1 MAGYLAPNIAKNTL
15 IPHGVQMLF
24 KRTGS
29 TSFVDLGDL
38 SDVSLTPTIEFLEY
52 SSNQSAKAAIAKRI
66 GQNKGITIE
75 ATINEITPE
84 TLRIAFYG
92 DAATASAAGSP
103 EVLTAVEKITIPAGS
118 TGTVAMGILFNAAS
132 IVSVKGAAGK
142 VYTGISADGTS
153 GDDADDWFYDSTTP
167 SKNLSLV
174 AVTSPTPTSGG
185 AEIVTDAASADLD
198 LIVEYTYTKAV
209 DKLEIGKEDQQ
220 TGIVEFHIR
229 NNEGGLGQVIT
240 LDDVHVATSGAI
252 PLAPDAVQ
260 NFPITVTSL
269 VKNGTLGHVAYFD
282 V

>member
-38 SDVSLTPTIEFLEY
+38 SDVSLTPTVEFLEY
-52 SSNQSAKAAIAKRI
+52 SSNQAAKAAIAKRI
-66 GQNKGITIE
+66 GQNKGMTIE

-84 TLRIAFYG
+84 ALRIAFYG
-92 DAATASAAGSP
+92 NAATTSAVGSP

-118 TGTVAMGILFNAAS
+118 TGEVAMDILFNAAS
-132 IVSVKGAAGK
+132 IVSVKGVGGK
-142 VYTGISADGTS
+142 VYEGSSGVTS
-153 GDDADDWFYDSTTP
+153 GVDSQDWFYDITGGAN
-167 SKNLSLV
+167 KNLSLV
-174 AVTSPTPTSGG
+174 AETAPTPTAGG
-185 AEIVTDAASADLD
+185 AEIEIDAASADLD

-260 NFPITVTSL
+260 NFPITVTAL
-269 VKNGTLGHVAYFD
+269 VKNGTLGHTAYFD

>member
-38 SDVSLTPTIEFLEY
+38 SDVSLTPTVEFLEY
-52 SSNQSAKAAIAKRI
+52 SSNQAAKAAIAKRI
-66 GQNKGITIE
+66 GQNKGMTVE

-92 DAATASAAGSP
+92 DEAAAPASQT
-103 EVLTAVEKITIPAGS
+103 LTAIEKITVPAGT
-118 TGTVAMGILFNAAS
+118 TGSVAMNILFNAAS
-132 IVSVKGAAGK
+132 ISSVKSASGK
-142 VYTGISADGTS
+142 VYTGVSADGATS
-153 GDDADDWFYDSTTP
+153 VATDDWFYNSSSP
-167 SKNLSLV
+167 SKTLSLV
-174 AVTSPTPTSGG
+174 AATNPTSNNGG
-185 AEIVTDAASADLD
+185 EIVEDASSAALD
-198 LIVEYTYTKAV
+198 LIVEYTYTKTV
-209 DKLEIGKEDQQ
+209 DKIEIGKEDQQ

-269 VKNGTLGHVAYFD
+269 VKNGTLGHTAYFD